1 MSASLALSPSNA
13 VSVRFAVSHFRYRQS
28 PETSDITFVQIVQSL
43 RFTTFVIL
51 RNPFVIIATTFASH
65 GRSSNYKN
73 GHSKRPIDESRS
85 QKSRQNTRFIYSLT
99 AGRHHSNLHNTSHN
113 EVPDLVWCFP
123 TWFYDVFRGN
133 NVDSPMTQHKVVNA
147 GWRRIER
154 LSSEPDHAGLNV
166 TPRSGSS
173 RIKCKRVNSTRGQTR
188 FLTCLARVTCLVRNK
203 RSTKLGA
210 VFY

>member
-1 MSASLALSPSNA
+1 MSDS
-13 VSVRFAVSHFRYRQS
+13 
-28 PETSDITFVQIVQSL
+28 SDITFVQIVQSL

-85 QKSRQNTRFIYSLT
+85 QKSRQNTKFIYSLT

-133 NVDSPMTQHKVVNA
+133 NGDSPMTQHKVGNA
-147 GWRRIER
+147 GLRRIER
-154 LSSEPDHAGLNV
+154 LL
-166 TPRSGSS
+166 
-173 RIKCKRVNSTRGQTR
+173 
-188 FLTCLARVTCLVRNK
+188 
-203 RSTKLGA
+203 KLGA
-210 VFY
+210 GSRRIKRYPPNPDQAGLTLRAPHWELILRAQAQICLHATPCQDPQ

>member
-13 VSVRFAVSHFRYRQS
+13 VTVSVRFAVSHFRYRQS

-51 RNPFVIIATTFASH
+51 RNPFVIIATTFASD
-65 GRSSNYKN
+65 GISSNYKN

-133 NVDSPMTQHKVVNA
+133 NGDSPMTQRKVVNA

-154 LSSEPDHAGLNV
+154 LSSDPDHAGLNV
-166 TPRSGSS
+166 TPPI
-173 RIKCKRVNSTRGQTR
+173 RIKPD
-188 FLTCLARVTCLVRNK
+188 
-203 RSTKLGA
+203 
-210 VFY
+210 

>member
-1 MSASLALSPSNA
+1 MIEISLLGKRINHNWALFVSLKSLFRVGVVGIVTIKRCHRCQSLSLSPEP
-13 VSVRFAVSHFRYRQS
+13 R
-28 PETSDITFVQIVQSL
+28 DITFVQIVQSL

-51 RNPFVIIATTFASH
+51 RNPFVIIATTFASD
-65 GRSSNYKN
+65 GISSNYKN

-133 NVDSPMTQHKVVNA
+133 NGDSPMTQHKVVNA
-147 GWRRIER
+147 G
-154 LSSEPDHAGLNV
+154 LN
-166 TPRSGSS
+166 G
-173 RIKCKRVNSTRGQTR
+173 
-188 FLTCLARVTCLVRNK
+188 
-203 RSTKLGA
+203 
-210 VFY
+210 

>member
-13 VSVRFAVSHFRYRQS
+13 VSVRFTVSHFRYRQS

-51 RNPFVIIATTFASH
+51 RKPFVIIATTFASD
-65 GRSSNYKN
+65 GISSNYKN

-133 NVDSPMTQHKVVNA
+133 NGDSPMTQHKVVNA

-154 LSSEPDHAGLNV
+154 LSSDPDHAGLNV
-166 TPRSGSS
+166 TPPDPDQAGLNAKGLS
-173 RIKCKRVNSTRGQTR
+173 N
-188 FLTCLARVTCLVRNK
+188 AR
-203 RSTKLGA
+203 
-210 VFY
+210 